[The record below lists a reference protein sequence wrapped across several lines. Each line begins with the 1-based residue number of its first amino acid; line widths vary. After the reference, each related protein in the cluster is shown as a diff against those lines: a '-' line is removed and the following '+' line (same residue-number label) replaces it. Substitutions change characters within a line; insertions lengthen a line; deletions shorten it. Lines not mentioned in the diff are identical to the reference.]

1 MRKFSTLNTEIFRY
15 VLMVS
20 LLSTYSIIYSQ
31 EYSISGSAQ
40 FYAAGGGGGNEN
52 HVYNQ
57 AARASGIGGQTNP
70 SQNQPCTDGIVNTGS
85 GGGGV
90 THPTVAANGTYA
102 GDGASGIVIIRY
114 PL

>member
-1 MRKFSTLNTEIFRY
+1 MCIRDRAGDVRGNQLGGNGGVGI
-15 VLMVS
+15 
-20 LLSTYSIIYSQ
+20 
-31 EYSISGSAQ
+31 EYSISGSAA
-40 FYAAGGGGGNEN
+40 FYAAGGNGGNEN
-52 HVYNQ
+52 SNYNQ

-70 SQNQPCTDGIVNTGS
+70 SQNQPCTNGVANTGS

-90 THPTVAANGTYA
+90 THPTVASGGTYA